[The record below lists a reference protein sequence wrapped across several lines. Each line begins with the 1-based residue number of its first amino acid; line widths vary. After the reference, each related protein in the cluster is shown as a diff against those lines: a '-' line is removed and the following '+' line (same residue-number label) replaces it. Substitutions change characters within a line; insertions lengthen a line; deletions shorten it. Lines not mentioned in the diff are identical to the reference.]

1 MKYEDF
7 LVDTYTAQFIDILE
21 ASKFLL
27 SDVKPSDWAEM
38 NRTMGSDE
46 TSIPGP
52 FNYKYTPYLRE
63 VADFFSEN
71 HPGRIGAVMKGGQ
84 LGFSTGVLE
93 NAIGWIIANNPGN
106 ILFLSGHQELSE
118 EAMNGKIDKM
128 IDSCGL
134 RELIKPNVLRKR
146 NQRTGD
152 TSKSKEFPGGS
163 LTAGSASNHK
173 LLKQRS
179 VKYGFID
186 DFDGAKKSSKES
198 GNTRTLI
205 QHRFAAYYDK
215 MKLMYISTP
224 ELKETSNIEPV
235 FKLGDQRY
243 WNIPCPCCGSYIPLQ
258 WSIEIESKSGEMG
271 GITWKLDENG
281 KLLTESVG
289 YTCQKCG
296 EWFNDSR
303 KTELL
308 NLGHFVPTAEPS
320 ETGYYSWHISC
331 LYAPPGMYDWEYY
344 VRQYL
349 EANPPGGKRKE
360 DLHKAFV
367 NLCLGETYQQDGEA
381 PEAKALQ
388 QNIRKYDIGAIPE
401 KLSMADGNGRI
412 MVLTCACDLNGT
424 EQDARLDYEILAWAE
439 NDGAC
444 YSVKHGSIGT
454 FVPRESQ
461 IRIKEDREH
470 WTYEPHRPRNVWTE
484 LEKIISA
491 TYTTDSKSPTA
502 GNPDRIGRPMKIAI
516 TGIDTGHYTDFAY
529 SFIDNSNYPV
539 VGVRGDKESKYRKY
553 DADTAS
559 FKPAR
564 ERGKLYLID
573 VNHVKDRLAECM
585 KLKWNAGQ
593 DTEQPPGF
601 MNFPIPSTG
610 LYLFNNYFSHYE
622 AEHKVAQESKDG
634 EVSFRWVKKSSNS
647 QNHMFDV
654 RIYNMAL
661 KDIIVE
667 IVTKEFKIKK
677 GVWTDFCQIMT
688 GK

>member
-7 LVDTYTAQFIDILE
+7 LIDTYTAQFIDIIE
-21 ASKFLL
+21 ASRFVL
-27 SDVKPSDWAEM
+27 SDVKPSDWAEL

-52 FNYKYTPYLRE
+52 FSYKYTPYLRE
-63 VADFFSEN
+63 VVDFFSEN

-93 NAIGWIIANNPGN
+93 NAIGWIIKNNPGN

-163 LTAGSASNHK
+163 LIAGSASNHK

-179 VKYGFID
+179 VKYGLID

-205 QHRFAAYYDK
+205 QHRFAAHYDK

-243 WNIPCPCCGSYIPLQ
+243 WNIPCPCCGEYISLH
-258 WSIEIESKSGEMG
+258 WSIEIDGKDGEMG

-281 KLLTESVG
+281 KLLSESVG

-296 EWFNDSR
+296 DWFNDSR

-308 NLGHFVPTAEPS
+308 NLGKFVPTAEPS
-320 ETGYYSWHISC
+320 EIGYYSWHISC
-331 LYAPPGMYDWEYY
+331 LYAPPGMFDWEYY

-360 DLHKAFV
+360 DLHKAFL
-367 NLCLGETYQQDGEA
+367 NLCLGETYEQQGEA
-381 PEAKALQ
+381 PEAKVLQ
-388 QNIRKYDIGAIPE
+388 HNIRPYEIGIVPERQAID
-401 KLSMADGNGRI
+401 DGNGKI
-412 MVLTCACDLNGT
+412 IVLTCACDLNGI
-424 EQDARLDYEILAWAE
+424 EDDARMDYEIIGWSQS
-439 NDGAC
+439 GSS
-444 YSVKHGSIGT
+444 YSIRHGSIGT

-461 IRIKEDREH
+461 MKNKEDRAR
-470 WTYEPHRPRNVWTE
+470 WTYRVNTQNSVWPE
-484 LEKIISA
+484 LEKILAQSYI
-491 TYTTDSKSPTA
+491 TDT
-502 GNPDRIGRPMKIAI
+502 DRKMMVVL
-516 TGIDTGHYTDFAY
+516 TGIDTGHYTDHVYNFVDRTNF
-529 SFIDNSNYPV
+529 SV
-539 VGVRGDKESKYRKY
+539 VGVRGDKESKLRKY
-553 DADTAS
+553 DIDRPS
-559 FKPAR
+559 FKPAL
-564 ERGKLYLID
+564 ERKSLFLVD
-573 VNHVKDRLAECM
+573 VNYVKDRLAEAM
-585 KLKWNAGQ
+585 KLKWRKSEGQ
-593 DTEQPPGF
+593 QPPGF
-601 MNFPIPSTG
+601 MNFPTPSQG
-610 LYLFNNYFSHYE
+610 LYLLNNYFQHFES
-622 AEHKVAQESKDG
+622 EHRILQEKDDDKA
-634 EVSFRWVKKSSNS
+634 FRWVKKSSNS
-647 QNHMFDV
+647 QNHFWDV
-654 RIYNMAL
+654 RVYNMAL
-661 KDIIVE
+661 KDILVDM
-667 IVTKEFKIKK
+667 VAKELKMKKLTWEEFCNLYIKK
-677 GVWTDFCQIMT
+677 
-688 GK
+688 